1 MNKAR
6 FFIWLWAP
14 PLALMGVIFFLSS
27 RERVGVSDEFVV
39 FFFVFKSLHIIEYP
53 TLQFLVFRALFRTLS
68 GKNMNRIFLLSFAIT
83 LLYAIT
89 DELHQT
95 MVPTRNGTIV
105 DIGIDSI
112 GILLSVSYTKLYLE
126 RIKRLL

>member
-6 FFIWLWAP
+6 FFIWYWAP

-39 FFFVFKSLHIIEYP
+39 FFFVFKSLHIIEYA